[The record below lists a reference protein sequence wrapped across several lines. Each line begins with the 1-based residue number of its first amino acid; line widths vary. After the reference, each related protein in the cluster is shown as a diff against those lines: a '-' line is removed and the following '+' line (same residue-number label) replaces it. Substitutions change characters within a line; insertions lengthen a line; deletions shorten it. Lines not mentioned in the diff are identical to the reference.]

1 MASLRDPK
9 LMQSPR
15 CQHPTTSH
23 SYAHSWVPCS
33 SQQIPARPVHHLGA
47 AVPPDGE
54 AHKMEIGGTTTRCIP
69 ETEADAYKQHVLAH
83 FDPSCPVGISC
94 DASESGVGAV
104 LFHRYKDNS
113 EHPIANASKTLTDG
127 QKRYPQIQK
136 EALSIIFALKKYH
149 QFLYGRSFIL
159 VTDHKPLISMFGPN
173 TATPM
178 LAANHLARWSLMLSQ
193 YDYTIEYRS
202 TKQHGNADALSRL
215 PVGPDLSFDGEEGD
229 NNVDTVC
236 TIRVINS
243 QWQHHSRN
251 QLKDA
256 TNRDP
261 VLSEVKRYVREA

>member
-1 MASLRDPK
+1 ML
-9 LMQSPR
+9 
-15 CQHPTTSH
+15 TNNT
-23 SYAHSWVPCS
+23 
-33 SQQIPARPVHHLGA
+33 
-47 AVPPDGE
+47 
-54 AHKMEIGGTTTRCIP
+54 
-69 ETEADAYKQHVLAH
+69 VLAH

-94 DASESGVGAV
+94 DTSESGVGAG

-113 EHPIANASKTLTDG
+113 ERPIANASKTLTDA

-149 QFLYGRSFIL
+149 HFLYGRPFIL

-178 LAANHLARWSLMLSQ
+178 LAANRLARWSLLLSQ
-193 YDYTIEYRS
+193 YNYTIEYRS
-202 TKQHGNADALSRL
+202 TKQHGNADALSRP

-229 NNVDTVC
+229 NDVDTVC
-236 TIRVINS
+236 TTRVINS
-243 QWQHHSRN
+243 QLQPHSRN

-261 VLSEVKRYVREA
+261 VLSEVKRYVREGWPQKIDSPDVQEFKKYAASLSVTDDCLINGNRVVIPEAMQCRSWTSSTWDTLVCRG